1 MRTSRRWLQ
10 PAGGAVVLGAA
21 FWRFGAGGVVDAL
34 RGIDASA
41 LAGAAALAAL
51 TTVCGAWRWALVA
64 RGLGAD
70 LTLRSAVAESYR
82 SQFLNV
88 TLPGGVVGDVRRA
101 VRHGRAG
108 GDLGRGLRAV
118 VWERAAGQLVLAV
131 LALGALL
138 LLPWPFEPETGDTAG
153 SGTGAGRLALVL
165 VLVVL
170 VLVLALGG
178 CGVLWGIGRGR
189 GPWRLVRRGVRV
201 VATDLRTGVL
211 GRRTW
216 PGVVAASVLVVTG
229 HVATFVVAARSAGVT
244 AAVPSLLPLALL
256 VLVAMGLPLNVAGW
270 GPREGAAAGLFG
282 AAGLGSAAGMGT
294 AVVYGVLVLVASLP
308 GAVLLLVSRR
318 SGTVDRRRPAR
329 IGPVVL
335 AGPGVDVDVEGAAR
349 G

>member
-41 LAGAAALAAL
+41 LAVAAALAAL

-88 TLPGGVVGDVRRA
+88 TLPGGVVGDVRRG

-138 LLPWPFEPETGDTAG
+138 LLPWPFQPETGGTAG
-153 SGTGAGRLALVL
+153 GGTGTGRLALV
-165 VLVVL
+165 
-170 VLVLALGG
+170 VLVLATGV
-178 CGVLWGIGRGR
+178 CGMLWGIGRGR
-189 GPWRLVRRGVRV
+189 GPWRLARRGVRV
-201 VATDLRTGVL
+201 VVADLRTGVL
-211 GRRTW
+211 GRTW
-216 PGVVAASVLVVTG
+216 PGVVAASVLVVAG
-229 HVATFVVAARSAGVT
+229 HAATFVVAARSAGVT
-244 AAVPSLLPLALL
+244 AAAPSLLPLALL

-270 GPREGAAAGLFG
+270 GPREGVAAGLFG

-318 SGTVDRRRPAR
+318 SGTVGRGRPAR
-329 IGPVVL
+329 IGPVAL